1 MKQILRVKSK
11 ALVMLSLLGLIP
23 RKMCKNYRTTANPK
37 PSGTFSEAQA
47 ISDQKLSGANR
58 WRTI

>member
-1 MKQILRVKSK
+1 MLHETDIKSNLK

-47 ISDQKLSGANR
+47 ISGANR